1 MSEAE
6 NKPFI
11 VAYHGS
17 SYDFDKFDLDRDTVT
32 PRGGFCFWD
41 SKTNEEWNK
50 FDISSLEQ
58 KPGETE
64 NGVLY
69 QVRIHADP
77 GKFLDMDKSY
87 GDQPEAVKKFV
98 AQANKSDVTPNYPME
113 ILARSILRD
122 HMRSGSDL
130 EALAKKLR
138 SNGVPGLTGLLP
150 NVEPGDDVR
159 KWIVFD
165 PNIIQI
171 THKDGVPV
179 HPERGNAMK

>member
-6 NKPFI
+6 HKSF

-32 PRGGFCFWD
+32 PRGGFCFRD
-41 SKTNEEWNK
+41 SKSNAEWNK

-77 GKFLDMDKSY
+77 GKSLDMDKPY
-87 GDQPEAVKKFV
+87 RDQPDEVKTFV
-98 AQANKSDVTPNYPME
+98 ASAGKIVTPHYPME

-122 HMRSGSDL
+122 HMRSGLDL
-130 EALAKKLR
+130 EAMAKKLL
-138 SNGVPGLTGLLP
+138 SNGIAGLTDLLP

-165 PNIIQI
+165 PYIIQI
-171 THKDGVPV
+171 THKDGIPV
-179 HPERGNAMK
+179 DAAQ

>member
-1 MSEAE
+1 MSDEQ
-6 NKPFI
+6 NTFI
-11 VAYHGS
+11 TAYHGS
-17 SYDFDKFDLDRDTVT
+17 AYDFDKFELDRDTVT

-41 SKTNEEWNK
+41 SKTNAEWNK

-58 KPGETE
+58 QPGETE

-77 GKFLDMDKSY
+77 GKFLDMDKAY
-87 GDQPEAVKKFV
+87 RDQPEEVKKFV
-98 AQANKSDVTPNYPME
+98 AEAKGDVTPNYPME

-122 HMRSGSDL
+122 HMRSGADV
-130 EALAKKLR
+130 EAMAKKLR
-138 SNGVPGLTGLLP
+138 SSGVPGVTGLLP
-150 NVEPGDDVR
+150 NIEPGDDVR

-165 PNIIQI
+165 PDIIQI

-179 HPERGNAMK
+179 R